1 MSAFK
6 KFRLTASALLV
17 AFAVIL
23 TSCVET
29 TAPVEPQLQTV
40 QADSAQLLELL
51 TSTLKKTLYPAC
63 SPLPYASDSKW
74 VGPAGGTINVGPHR
88 LVIPSGALA
97 NWTKITAVAP
107 SSTIN
112 RVEFYPHG
120 LVFAKPVNLSLS
132 YANCGIVSTL
142 LPRHIAYA
150 DDNLK
155 VLELL
160 DAVPNLLRREST
172 APIKHF
178 SDYIL
183 AW

>member
-1 MSAFK
+1 MSAFN

-23 TSCVET
+23 TSCAET

-40 QADSAQLLELL
+40 QADSAQLLEFL
-51 TSTLKKTLYPAC
+51 TGTLKKVLFPSCT
-63 SPLPYASDSKW
+63 PLPYDAETQW

-88 LVIPSGALA
+88 LVIPSGALDS
-97 NWTKITAVAP
+97 WTKITAVAP
-107 SSTIN
+107 SSTVN

-120 LVFAKPVNLSLS
+120 LQFDKPVKLSLS
-132 YANCGIVSTL
+132 YANCGLLTVL
-142 LPRHIAYA
+142 LPRHIAYT
-150 DDNLK
+150 DKNLK
-155 VLELL
+155 VLELF

-172 APIKHF
+172 APIDHF